1 MLLQRYRGLALGA
14 AMLLPAAVAPAGASH
29 ASLARLA
36 VAAERLPGG
45 ISGLPLCSADVHDLL
60 LSPVSR
66 AAHAAAPAEAAQRDC
81 RESAQAAARCTD
93 THGTD
98 RDGPAAGNAA

>member
-1 MLLQRYRGLALGA
+1 
-14 AMLLPAAVAPAGASH
+14 MLLPAAVAPADAGH

-36 VAAERLPGG
+36 AAAAPPLGG
-45 ISGLPLCSADVHDLL
+45 ISALPLCSADARDLL
-60 LSPVSR
+60 LAPVAR
-66 AAHAAAPAEAAQRDC
+66 AAHAAPATEAIPADC
-81 RESAQAAARCTD
+81 RGAAGAARAAARCVR